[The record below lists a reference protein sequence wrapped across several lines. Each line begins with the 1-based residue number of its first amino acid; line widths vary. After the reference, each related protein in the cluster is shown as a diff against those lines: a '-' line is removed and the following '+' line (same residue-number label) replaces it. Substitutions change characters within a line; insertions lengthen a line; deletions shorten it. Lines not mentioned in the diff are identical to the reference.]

1 MAHTVKALLNAL
13 AKVHV
18 LSIISTGNR
27 AAVEIVVRALKK
39 DVFDASALK
48 RYLEEKIRLMLS
60 SIAEV
65 NVVSEKVLKNQ
76 VNTSLPTLLV

>member
-1 MAHTVKALLNAL
+1 M
-13 AKVHV
+13 
-18 LSIISTGNR
+18 
-27 AAVEIVVRALKK
+27 RALKK